1 MAVPDLVSVLTLRP
15 LASALLALSLVTVVC
30 SSDDP
35 SSVTTVGSDALAPS
49 ASSTTTAP
57 VGATIRGDDVLGRVG
72 DVTILGA
79 ELNRFFDI
87 PITLNEDTRALLWR
101 MVAGTA
107 LNAAHEERFGAGIPE
122 EAVDARFAELLAAM
136 KEVGQ
141 TPSDFLEGANEEMIR
156 FFASINALES
166 ETIARLSAEPAY
178 VESLIEERIHLTTVC
193 VRHILMPSS
202 EALATVVARFE
213 AGEDFAALASE
224 ASLDTTTLGGDLG
237 CGLAYRYVSLFAIA
251 VLEAPIGEIESPVV
265 TQFGFHALIVDQ
277 RSAPGDDEVRANPLA
292 YVPEDTGRSL
302 WVDFF
307 NDALLGADI
316 ELPSHVGSFTLES
329 IEPPREGG

>member
-1 MAVPDLVSVLTLRP
+1 MRLRRRRLRP
-15 LASALLALSLVTVVC
+15 RLPPSGQRSGATTCWAASATSPF
-30 SSDDP
+30 SGP
-35 SSVTTVGSDALAPS
+35 
-49 ASSTTTAP
+49 
-57 VGATIRGDDVLGRVG
+57 
-72 DVTILGA
+72 

-251 VLEAPIGEIESPVV
+251 VLEAPIGEIVSPVV

-329 IEPPREGG
+329 IEPPRGGGMIRRLTAVIVALSVVVAACGDSGTARLGARRRPLHRAQ